1 MWDQNQFW
9 RAFFYVTTGDWTTLM
24 LIFIL
29 FYLLLGEKLVKEVIQ
44 LGQSFKGITS
54 TNKCELCRWAKVRA
68 WAWATWQLRK
78 DPKRNVWSVVFF
90 LQPFPYSMPSTDTLA
105 LVNSEKQFSEV
116 CFINFCSFS
125 FALGAY
131 ISYWNYILGLYNS
144 VRIRRVKWVRA
155 RIRARVRV
163 TWQWMGRSFLL
174 SSSGYPSL
182 SQPLPDHDMNRPD
195 LFIIF
200 FFFFN
205 PWNYFILIF
214 FINPEETRLGRI
226 MRANEDWIWL
236 STETKNILVSI
247 HSFFE

>member
-1 MWDQNQFW
+1 MIIAKLSNFFYFDHPFHTKDGIFIPFCMNYQPICRHRNECIH
-9 RAFFYVTTGDWTTLM
+9 RAISCEIKINFGEPFFYVTTGDWTTLM

-29 FYLLLGEKLVKEVIQ
+29 FYLFLVEKLVKEVIR

-125 FALGAY
+125 SALGAY

-174 SSSGYPSL
+174 CSSGYPSL

-200 FFFFN
+200 FFF
-205 PWNYFILIF
+205 
-214 FINPEETRLGRI
+214 
-226 MRANEDWIWL
+226 
-236 STETKNILVSI
+236 
-247 HSFFE
+247 